1 MLLSPNGILEILA
14 AFSNILM
21 AASFLDIGTEN
32 TRKFSGHPLVKIL
45 FLFSFG
51 VSVVPTNKLA
61 VLVAVGLFFVLE
73 IKNFVTDT
81 SSTAS
86 NLLKNTISST
96 ENFVDDVTN

>member
-61 VLVAVGLFFVLE
+61 VLVAVGLFFVIE

-81 SSTAS
+81 STI
-86 NLLKNTISST
+86 LKNTT
-96 ENFVDDVTN
+96 ENLIDDVNN